1 MDNFLAVLR
10 MLVRACEEGK
20 LTHWN
25 KWVFLFDCVGGH
37 DELSDHH
44 SHCCVQTSP
53 ANHSSSGLPGFRTW
67 SQSQSW
73 LQQAGFH
80 QSYHM
85 LNTSRRPIAETA

>member
-53 ANHSSSGLPGFRTW
+53 ANHDQHFIFRIAW
-67 SQSQSW
+67 VPHLEPKSVMAS
-73 LQQAGFH
+73 A
-80 QSYHM
+80 
-85 LNTSRRPIAETA
+85 SRFPSIIPHAEHFATPNR